1 MAESVDALAL
11 GASGATRESS
21 NLSFRTSFFPESAR
35 GRKDVIAKDVIA
47 KDVIAKDVIDK
58 DVIAKDVIDKDVIA
72 KDVIAKGA
80 TRDVRRAARRMP
92 VYRFEVL
99 R

>member
-47 KDVIAKDVIDK
+47 KDVIAKDVIAK
-58 DVIAKDVIDKDVIA
+58 DVIAKDVIE
-72 KDVIAKGA
+72 GA

>member
-35 GRKDVIAKDVIA
+35 GRKDVIAK
-47 KDVIAKDVIDK
+47 
-58 DVIAKDVIDKDVIA
+58 
-72 KDVIAKGA
+72 GA

>member
-47 KDVIAKDVIDK
+47 KDVIAK
-58 DVIAKDVIDKDVIA
+58 AKDVIDKDVIA

>member
-47 KDVIAKDVIDK
+47 KDVIAKDVI
-58 DVIAKDVIDKDVIA
+58 AKDVID
-72 KDVIAKGA
+72 KGA

>member
-35 GRKDVIAKDVIA
+35 GRKDVIAKDVI
-47 KDVIAKDVIDK
+47 D
-58 DVIAKDVIDKDVIA
+58 
-72 KDVIAKGA
+72 KGA

>member
-47 KDVIAKDVIDK
+47 KDVIAKDVI
-58 DVIAKDVIDKDVIA
+58 
-72 KDVIAKGA
+72 AKGA